1 MNHPLIIGYD
11 AKRIV
16 RNGTGLG
23 NYGRTLVNDI
33 ARCSETGNHG
43 DCPRNHGDCPR
54 DSSEAKIMGTVPVIL
69 RLYAPDKGRDDLR
82 RQIITRDNLSF
93 CYPQRTHLPF
103 GKSLWRSHGI
113 VSDLK
118 RDGVQLYHGLS
129 GELPIGIRK
138 SGIKSIV
145 TIHDLIFL
153 RHPEFYNWIDT
164 KIYAWKFH
172 QTLREADH
180 IIAVSE
186 CTKRDIIAYGD
197 FDESR
202 ISVIYQSYAPRFSV
216 PNHGDCPRDSSAA
229 KIMGTVPV
237 IPSRYILSVGSIEA
251 RKNILLAV
259 KALPYLPDD
268 ISLVIVGRHTKYT
281 DEVSAYA
288 KANRLEHRIRI
299 LHGVSDEELP
309 ALYAGAEVFVYP
321 SRYEGF
327 GIPIIE
333 AIGSGL
339 PVVAC
344 TGSCLEEAGGP
355 DSLYVDPDDA
365 EGMAQAI
372 RQSLKGSEG
381 REQRIL
387 RSREY
392 IRRFE
397 GLDVASQVID
407 LYRQLL

>member
-1 MNHPLIIGYD
+1 MNDKLIIGYD

-23 NYGRTLVNDI
+23 SYGRTLVNDI
-33 ARCSETGNHG
+33 A
-43 DCPRNHGDCPR
+43 DD
-54 DSSEAKIMGTVPVIL
+54 DSIKL
-69 RLYAPDKGRDDLR
+69 RLYAPDEGRDDLR
-82 RQIITRDNLSF
+82 NQIANRQNISF
-93 CYPQRTHLPF
+93 CYPSHSVMPFYKAAWRT
-103 GKSLWRSHGI
+103 KGI
-113 VSDLK
+113 VQDLR
-118 RDGVQLYHGLS
+118 RDRVQLFHGLS

-153 RHPEFYNWIDT
+153 RHPEFYNWVDT
-164 KIYAWKFH
+164 KIYAWKFR
-172 QTLREADH
+172 QTIREADH

-186 CTKRDIIAYGD
+186 CTKRDIIELGQV
-197 FDESR
+197 DESC
-202 ISVIYQSYAPRFSV
+202 ISVIYQSCAPRFNV
-216 PNHGDCPRDSSAA
+216 SSSQNEE
-229 KIMGTVPV
+229 KKT
-237 IPSRYILSVGSIEA
+237 SRYILSVGSIEA

-268 ISLVIVGRHTKYT
+268 ISLIIVGRHTKYT
-281 DEVSAYA
+281 DQVTDYA
-288 KANRLEHRIRI
+288 KANHLDHRVRI

-309 ALYAGAEVFVYP
+309 ALYAGAEAFVYP
-321 SRYEGF
+321 SVYEGF

-333 AIGSGL
+333 AISCGL

-355 DSLYVDPDDA
+355 DSLYVTPDDA
-365 EGMAQAI
+365 EGMANAI
-372 RQSLKGSEG
+372 RQSLHGAEG
-381 REQRIL
+381 RDQRIL

-397 GLDVASQVID
+397 GHDVASQVID
-407 LYRQLL
+407 LYHSLIYSL

>member
-1 MNHPLIIGYD
+1 MNQQLIIGYD
-11 AKRIV
+11 AKRVV

-23 NYGRTLVNDI
+23 SYGRTLVNDI
-33 ARCSETGNHG
+33 ARCSETV
-43 DCPRNHGDCPR
+43 PR
-54 DSSEAKIMGTVPVIL
+54 IL

-82 RQIITRDNLSF
+82 GQVISHDNLSF
-93 CYPQRTHLPF
+93 CYPQSTRLPF
-103 GKSLWRSHGI
+103 GKSLWRSYGI

-138 SGIKSIV
+138 SGIKSVV

-153 RHPEFYNWIDT
+153 RHPEFYHWVDT
-164 KIYAWKFH
+164 KIYAWKFR
-172 QTLREADH
+172 QTIREADH
-180 IIAVSE
+180 IIAISE
-186 CTKRDIIAYGD
+186 CTKRDIIELGGV
-197 FDESR
+197 DESR
-202 ISVIYQSYAPRFSV
+202 ISVIYQSFAPRFSA
-216 PNHGDCPRDSSAA
+216 PNHGGCPRDSSEA

-237 IPSRYILSVGSIEA
+237 IPRYILSVGSIEA

-259 KALPYLPDD
+259 KALPYLPED

-281 DEVSAYA
+281 DQVTDYA
-288 KANRLEHRIRI
+288 KANRLDHRVRI
-299 LHGVSDEELP
+299 LHGVTDEALP
-309 ALYAGAEVFVYP
+309 ALYAGAEAFVYP

-333 AIGSGL
+333 AISMGL

-355 DSLYVDPDDA
+355 DSLYVSPDDA
-365 EGMAQAI
+365 EGMANAI
-372 RQSLKGSEG
+372 RQSLRGAEG
-381 REQRIL
+381 REQRIR

-397 GLDVASQVID
+397 GRDVASQVID
-407 LYRQLL
+407 LYQSLI